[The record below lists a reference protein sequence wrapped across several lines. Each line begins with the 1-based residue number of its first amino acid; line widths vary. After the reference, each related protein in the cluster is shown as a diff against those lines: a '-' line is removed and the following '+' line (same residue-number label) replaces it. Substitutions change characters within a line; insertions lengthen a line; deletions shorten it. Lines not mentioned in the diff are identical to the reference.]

1 MNRRSFLKLI
11 GTATVAGVFGYDKH
25 KKAIAQIINEI
36 TPVVPIA
43 EAPSVTPEI
52 EIIAQVNTESNQ
64 ASFEKIASSEITPT
78 VTPQEFGSEPEST
91 AVVEDDPTNL
101 DLELFPTY
109 EKPFRYREIN
119 EVMQELNLN
128 LGDLLNPDQEKVK
141 NLSAIFT
148 SSEILPIFTPEVSKW
163 SELVQRKCFEYNL
176 ENPNN
181 KINPNFILSI
191 ISLESQGVYDA
202 KSPAGAIGLMQLTS
216 MIYAGGFFGNYNSKT
231 ILTPEN
237 NVEVGVAYF
246 GDIIKK
252 AKNLGLAGL
261 EVYQYASM
269 EYNGG
274 PKNASRFFKTKQ
286 ALDVNGADSELFNID
301 SDDKIK
307 SFLKGFY
314 GNFKEYYTFGT
325 NLVKKE
331 TLFYKENLTRFAV
344 VAEISQKLIEK
355 GYSEE
360 QIRMMLSESTL
371 FKSLVSHVY
380 VARRDI
386 RNNKGLCSYFD
397 FKTLIEQVASENF
410 NDSQIPVVD
419 KATSKNPANL
429 MLDLIYS

>member
-11 GTATVAGVFGYDKH
+11 GTATVAGVLGYDKH
-25 KKAIAQIINEI
+25 KKAIAKIIEDI
-36 TPVVPIA
+36 TPEVPVA
-43 EAPSVTPEI
+43 EAPALTPRVKASEAETANLPEATPEVTPTK
-52 EIIAQVNTESNQ
+52 A
-64 ASFEKIASSEITPT
+64 
-78 VTPQEFGSEPEST
+78 QEFGSEPESMT
-91 AVVEDDPTNL
+91 QLDTDPTTL
-101 DLELFPTY
+101 ELELFPTY

-119 EVMQELNLN
+119 EVMRELNLN
-128 LGDLLNPDQEKVK
+128 LGDLFEPNQEKVK
-141 NLSAIFT
+141 NFTSIFT
-148 SSEILPIFTPEVSKW
+148 SSEVLPIFTPEVMKW

-191 ISLESQGVYDA
+191 ISLESQGIAEA
-202 KSPAGAIGLMQLTS
+202 KSPAGALGLMQLTS
-216 MIYAGGFFGNYNSKT
+216 IVYGEGFFGNYNSRS
-231 ILTPEN
+231 ILDPEN
-237 NVEVGVAYF
+237 NIEVGIAYF

-252 AKNLGLAGL
+252 AKKIGLEGF

-286 ALDVNGADSELFNID
+286 ALDVNGADSELFSID

-314 GNFKEYYTFGT
+314 GNSREYYTYGT

-331 TLFYKENLTRFAV
+331 TLFYKENLTRFGV
-344 VAEISQKLIEK
+344 IAEISKKLLDK
-355 GYSEE
+355 GHTEE
-360 QIRMMLSESTL
+360 QVRMMLSESTL
-371 FKSLVSHVY
+371 FKSLISHMY
-380 VARRDI
+380 IARRGI
-386 RNNKGLCSYFD
+386 REQKGFVSYFD
-397 FKTLIEQVASENF
+397 FKNLLGLVASENF
-410 NDSQIPVVD
+410 DDSQISVVD